1 MRIVWVQTGYI
12 LYSED
17 QMVKSKRGAQ
27 SGKKGGSFID
37 DELNNPTAR
46 KNNKNKNQKG
56 KKPSRGK

>member
-1 MRIVWVQTGYI
+1 
-12 LYSED
+12 
-17 QMVKSKRGAQ
+17 MVKSKRGAQ

-46 KNNKNKNQKG
+46 KNNKNKNKNKNQKG